1 LGLFFYNTFLLLYHF
16 GIKVIAFK
24 SPKAKNWLAGRLNYF
39 QKLQNWKASLT
50 QNDKIIWVHCA
61 SLGEFEQGRPL
72 IESIKKNRPA
82 TKILL
87 TFFSPSGYE
96 VRKNYSKADA
106 VFYLPLDGKKN
117 AKQFIDIVKPSFVI
131 WVKYEYW
138 YYYLTMLQA
147 KNIPLFLVS
156 AKFRDSQSFF
166 KWYGNLY
173 RKILQTF
180 THIFIQNDE
189 TSLELLHSIG
199 ITNVTTVGDTRF
211 DRVAEIIQTKNILP
225 KEITNFCTNQKVIVA
240 GSTWQEDE
248 ELLVHYAN
256 VHPSIK
262 FIIAPHD
269 VDTDRIAEVKNIFKS
284 ATTFTELQ
292 AGKNATQVLII
303 DNIGMLSLL
312 YKIANITYVGGGFN
326 SSGIHNILEAAAY
339 GKPVIFGPI
348 YEKFAEAVDLVNL
361 GGAFSVDTS
370 IALEAMLDKLF
381 ADTAL
386 MNEATAASE
395 TYVKDMQG
403 ATQKIMQYFYENRL
417 LTKL

>member
-16 GIKVIAFK
+16 GIKAIAFR
-24 SPKAKNWLAGRLNYF
+24 SVKAKNWLAGRQNYF
-39 QKLQNWKASLT
+39 QKLQNWKATLT

-72 IESIKKNRPA
+72 IESIKNNHP
-82 TKILL
+82 TVKILL

-96 VRKNYSKADA
+96 VRKNYNQADA
-106 VFYLPLDGKKN
+106 IFYLPLDGKKN
-117 AKQFIDIVKPSFVI
+117 AKHFIDIVQPSFVI

-138 YYYLTMLQA
+138 YYYLTTLKA

-156 AKFRDSQSFF
+156 AKFRETQPFF

-189 TSLELLHSIG
+189 TSLALLNTINVA
-199 ITNVTTVGDTRF
+199 NVTTVGDTRF
-211 DRVAEIIQTKNILP
+211 DRVAEIIQTKNVLP
-225 KEITNFCTNQKVIVA
+225 KEILDFCTNQKVIVA
-240 GSTWQEDE
+240 GSTWEEDE

-256 VHPSIK
+256 VHPTIK

-269 VDTDRIAEVKNIFKS
+269 VDPDRIAEVKNIFKS
-284 ATTFTELQ
+284 ATTFTALLQ
-292 AGKNATQVLII
+292 GEKVSQVLII

-339 GKPVIFGPI
+339 GKPVVFGPI

-370 IALEAMLDKLF
+370 IALEALLDKLF

-386 MNEATAASE
+386 MNEASAASE
-395 TYVKDMQG
+395 NYVKNMQG

>member
-1 LGLFFYNTFLLLYHF
+1 LGLFFYNTFLFLYHF
-16 GIKVIAFK
+16 GIKAIAFR
-24 SPKAKNWLAGRLNYF
+24 SPKAKNWLAGRQNYF
-39 QKLQNWKASLT
+39 QKLQAWKATLT
-50 QNDKIIWVHCA
+50 PTDKVIWVHCA

-72 IESIKKNRPA
+72 IESIKKNHP
-82 TKILL
+82 TIKILL

-96 VRKNYSKADA
+96 IRKNYNQADA
-106 VFYLPLDGKKN
+106 VFYLPLDSKKN
-117 AKQFIDIVKPSFVI
+117 AIHFIEIIQPSFVI

-138 YYYLTMLQA
+138 YYYLTTLQA

-156 AKFRDSQSFF
+156 AKFRESQPFF

-173 RKILQTF
+173 RKILKTF

-189 TSLELLHSIG
+189 TSLELLHTINV
-199 ITNVTTVGDTRF
+199 TNVTKAGDTRF

-225 KEITNFCTNQKVIVA
+225 KEITDFCVGQKIIVA

-256 VHPSIK
+256 VHPTIK

-269 VDTDRIAEVKNIFKS
+269 VDVDRISEVKKIFKT
-284 ATTFTELQ
+284 ATTLTALQ
-292 AGKNATQVLII
+292 QGEKATQVLII
-303 DNIGMLSLL
+303 DNIGMLSQL

-370 IALEAMLDKLF
+370 IALEALLDKLF
-381 ADTAL
+381 ADNALHTSACTASG
-386 MNEATAASE
+386 N
-395 TYVKDMQG
+395 YVKTMQG
-403 ATQKIMQYFYENRL
+403 ATQKIMRYFYENRL
-417 LTKL
+417 LTKP